1 MTNRIIDVSDHAVK
15 LSLKYEQLVIAR
27 EGVADVTIPTEDIA
41 VLVVASQGT
50 VYTHA
55 ALCRLAE
62 KGAML
67 VACNAKCMPVAM
79 LLPLP
84 NHALQG
90 KRAAV
95 QASAKLTVKKR
106 LWQQIVRAKIMAQGN
121 LLLQI
126 HGDACGLPAMAERVK
141 SGDSENYE
149 ARAARRY
156 WQELFKP
163 LEFSRD
169 PDGNPPNHLLNYG
182 YTVLRAI
189 AARALAA
196 SGLYAAMG
204 LQHHNQYN
212 SFALADDLMEPFR
225 PLVDQA
231 VYDIVQQMGP
241 EAPLERKT
249 KARLI
254 YPFTVEYDDSGVQ
267 RGFFPVMARAA
278 SSLADALENQTG
290 EILLPS

>member
-1 MTNRIIDVSDHAVK
+1 MTNRIIDVADHAVK
-15 LSLKYEQLVIAR
+15 LSLKYEQLVISR

-41 VLVVASQGT
+41 VLVVASQST

-55 ALCRLAE
+55 AICRLAE

-67 VACNAKCMPVAM
+67 VVCDAKCLPVAM

-84 NHALQG
+84 GHALQG
-90 KRAAV
+90 KRAAA

-106 LWQQIVRAKIMAQGN
+106 LWQQLVTAKIKAQGN
-121 LLLQI
+121 LLQQI
-126 HGDACGLPAMAERVK
+126 HGDDSGLGALADRVR
-141 SGDSENYE
+141 SGDTENME

-163 LEFSRD
+163 MEFSRD

-182 YTVLRAI
+182 YTVLRAV

-231 VYDIVQQMGP
+231 VYDIVHEMGP
-241 EAPLERKT
+241 DALLERKT

-254 YPFTVEYDDSGVQ
+254 YPFTAEYDDKGVQ

-278 SSLADALENQTG
+278 SSLADALDETLE
-290 EILLPS
+290 EILLP

>member
-1 MTNRIIDVSDHAVK
+1 
-15 LSLKYEQLVIAR
+15 
-27 EGVADVTIPTEDIA
+27 
-41 VLVVASQGT
+41 
-50 VYTHA
+50 
-55 ALCRLAE
+55 
-62 KGAML
+62 
-67 VACNAKCMPVAM
+67 
-79 LLPLP
+79 
-84 NHALQG
+84 
-90 KRAAV
+90 
-95 QASAKLTVKKR
+95 
-106 LWQQIVRAKIMAQGN
+106 
-121 LLLQI
+121 
-126 HGDACGLPAMAERVK
+126 
-141 SGDSENYE
+141 
-149 ARAARRY
+149 
-156 WQELFKP
+156 
-163 LEFSRD
+163 
-169 PDGNPPNHLLNYG
+169 LLNYG